1 MSGTFKDTY
10 SDRKYSVIHSD
21 EYSAR
26 SCRSSRHRRCRGRPL
41 RHNDRT
47 SSIELTVRL
56 ESVAIIGT
64 LIVASGVGYAWWIT
78 HARSKGSSDLR
89 RDGVVGKATVDQ
101 VREGPN
107 GSIEVRYTFRH
118 PFSGASFSRVGCLR
132 PGTDAP
138 RENERV
144 DIVYTPDDPEQ
155 SRLVQELD
163 RQR

>member
-1 MSGTFKDTY
+1 
-10 SDRKYSVIHSD
+10 
-21 EYSAR
+21 
-26 SCRSSRHRRCRGRPL
+26 L

-47 SSIELTVRL
+47 SCIELTVRL

-64 LIVASGVGYAWWIT
+64 LIVASGVGYAWWIM
-78 HARSKGSSDLR
+78 HARRKGSTDLR

-118 PFSGASFSRVGCLR
+118 PFSGASYSRIGCLR
-132 PGTDAP
+132 RGADAP
-138 RENERV
+138 RENDRV

>member
-1 MSGTFKDTY
+1 M
-10 SDRKYSVIHSD
+10 
-21 EYSAR
+21 
-26 SCRSSRHRRCRGRPL
+26 
-41 RHNDRT
+41 
-47 SSIELTVRL
+47 RL

-64 LIVASGVGYAWWIT
+64 LIVASGVGYAWWIM
-78 HARSKGSSDLR
+78 HARRKGSTDLR

-118 PFSGASFSRVGCLR
+118 PFSGASFSRVGRLG

>member
-1 MSGTFKDTY
+1 MSGTFKHTCSEHEY
-10 SDRKYSVIHSD
+10 SLIHSD

-26 SCRSSRHRRCRGRPL
+26 TCRSYRSRRCPARPL

-47 SSIELTVRL
+47 SSIEFTVRL

-78 HARSKGSSDLR
+78 HARSKGSTDLR

-107 GSIEVRYTFRH
+107 GSVEVRYTFRH
-118 PFSGASFSRVGCLR
+118 PFSGARFSRVGCLR

-138 RENERV
+138 RENDRV
-144 DIVYTPDDPEQ
+144 DIVYAPDDPEH

-163 RQR
+163 PQR